1 MSAKSKGQLTLAV
14 AVLQMD
20 MRDLT
25 KRVKAIEADWLV
37 LLIGMAISAGIML
50 GYLASF
56 LVQK

>member
-1 MSAKSKGQLTLAV
+1 MSAKTKGQLTLAV
-14 AVLQMD
+14 ALLQMD

-25 KRVKAIEADWLV
+25 KRVKAIEDDWFV
-37 LLIGMAISAGIML
+37 LEIGMAISAGIML